1 MSLAR
6 LAVKPVDCG
15 AAARRT
21 VRPVRDRPAGVTERD
36 LAQALAGGWGIR
48 AATLRYAPVGGGS
61 YHWVV
66 RDERGERR
74 FVTVDDL
81 DDKGWLGRT
90 RPTVF
95 AALRAAL
102 DASVTLRCEVG
113 LRFVAAPVPAWDGLS
128 LRPLGDA
135 HTVAVFPFLHGS
147 PGEWDKP
154 LPPPDLDELVT
165 MLAALHR
172 VDPAAVRLQ
181 QREVELSWPDDLE
194 LALHELGRPWTGG
207 PFAEPARE
215 LMAGA
220 AGPVR
225 HGLDTLD
232 RWARARFSATP
243 AAENLVITHGE
254 PHPGNIIRAA
264 AGAAA
269 DAAGPASGAIM
280 LIDWDTVGLAP
291 PERDLWMVATETGAE
306 LQRYTELTGRP
317 VDMGAIELYRLRWAL
332 DELSCFVRDLRAP
345 HRRTPGT
352 EHAWQA
358 LQITITEITAHP
370 LPAS

>member
-1 MSLAR
+1 
-6 LAVKPVDCG
+6 
-15 AAARRT
+15 
-21 VRPVRDRPAGVTERD
+21 VR
-36 LAQALAGGWGIR
+36 ALADGWGLS
-48 AATLRYAPVGGGS
+48 AETLRYAPVGGGS

-66 RDERGERR
+66 TSGPGEQW

-90 RPTVF
+90 RPVVF
-95 AALRAAL
+95 AGLRAAL
-102 DASVTLRCEVG
+102 DASVALRREAG
-113 LRFVAAPVPAWDGLS
+113 LRFVAAPVPALDGQS

-147 PGEWDKP
+147 GGEWDKP
-154 LPPPDLDELVT
+154 LTAPDLDELVA

-181 QREVELSWPDDLE
+181 RREVELSWPDDLQ
-194 LALHELGRPWTGG
+194 LALAELGRPWTGG
-207 PFAEPARE
+207 PFAEPARD
-215 LMAGA
+215 LLAGA

-225 HGLDTLD
+225 RGLDALD
-232 RWARARFSATP
+232 RWARARFSA
-243 AAENLVITHGE
+243 EDLVITHGE
-254 PHPGNIIRAA
+254 PHPGNIIRLA
-264 AGAAA
+264 AAA
-269 DAAGPASGAIM
+269 DADADIDGAAGPVSGAIM

-306 LQRYTELTGRP
+306 LRRYTELTGRP
-317 VDMGAIELYRLRWAL
+317 VDMAAIELYRLRWAL
-332 DELSCFVRDLRAP
+332 DDLSCFVRDLRAP

-358 LQITITEITAHP
+358 LQLTITDITTHASSHP
-370 LPAS
+370 APDS

>member
-1 MSLAR
+1 M
-6 LAVKPVDCG
+6 
-15 AAARRT
+15 
-21 VRPVRDRPAGVTERD
+21 GVTERD
-36 LAQALAGGWGIR
+36 LVHALADGWGLSTE
-48 AATLRYAPVGGGS
+48 TLRYAPVGGGS

-66 RDERGERR
+66 TSGPGEQW

-90 RPTVF
+90 RPAVF
-95 AALRAAL
+95 AGLRAAL
-102 DASVTLRCEVG
+102 DASVTLRREVG
-113 LRFVAAPVPAWDGLS
+113 LGFVAAPVPALDGQS

-135 HTVAVFPFLHGS
+135 HTVAVFPFLHGT

-154 LPPPDLDELVT
+154 LPPPDLDELVA
-165 MLAALHR
+165 MLAVLHR

-181 QREVELSWPDDLE
+181 RCEVGLSWPDDLE
-194 LALHELGRPWTGG
+194 LALHELGQPWTGG

-215 LMAGA
+215 LLAGA

-225 HGLDTLD
+225 RGLDTLD

-254 PHPGNIIRAA
+254 PHPGNIIRVAPDGA
-264 AGAAA
+264 TPDGAAPDGA
-269 DAAGPASGAIM
+269 TPDGAAPDAAGPASGAIM

-317 VDMGAIELYRLRWAL
+317 VDLAAIELYRLRWAL
-332 DELSCFVRDLRAP
+332 DDLSCFVRDLRAP

-358 LQITITEITAHP
+358 LQVTITELTTHP
-370 LPAS
+370 TLA